1 MGGRS
6 TFISVVK
13 KKKRKRRRKLLGETR
28 NIHILHK
35 EKFRTLLKIS
45 KELNKLKIP
54 LLLKKEESTTE
65 GCQFF

>member
-1 MGGRS
+1 MRGGEEHIY
-6 TFISVVK
+6 ISCK
-13 KKKRKRRRKLLGETR
+13 KKKKEKIIRKNLR